1 VIVALILI
9 ASAAGAAPRDAG
21 PAQMQQQAEQGTPA
35 PEPPKILDVRVY
47 AGGGQA
53 DIFLNRAINIWPMVT
68 WSGTPL
74 ALVEGRTNPLTVSVP
89 VDVADRPGTI
99 VVFDGSQRSDPFDF
113 APSVPPVSP
122 AVLFWR
128 TTGWKILVAV
138 VLASAAA
145 LAIWVFVRRKRG
157 REQPAPVEVKPD
169 LPEVKLG
176 APPEALVSACANS
189 DCVLYVGPEISA
201 AAGLPTWSELAGQ
214 LLDQARTSG
223 VISANVAGP
232 LHEALQK
239 GAADD
244 VIDVVVS
251 ASTGR
256 EAVVAQLKQAFLPS
270 RFSEA
275 TTTHRKLYATPFCG
289 VMTPNFDPLL
299 ENAFNI
305 RPEQLLTPADAERL
319 LELYGKRQFF
329 ALKLHGRLDRPETV
343 TLTSAR
349 YADAT
354 AANLPYSQ
362 FLSSLFYSR
371 RLLFVGQTLDAIEA
385 FLGTIPSRGAGSV
398 HFALV
403 EVSDAAWQAKAAALK
418 RRFGLEVLPY
428 ASQDGVAELHRFL
441 DALAAEVARRNESRV
456 AASPRGAGPA
466 VVRGRLVK
474 VSLENIGPFE
484 HLDLSFDKNWT
495 VLLGDNG
502 VGKTNIL
509 RAIAVGILGE
519 DAQPYADRLIRAG
532 STEGAITLTTESQT
546 YRATL
551 QRRSDGGAKISGLPV
566 RPLDAEGWLAI
577 GFPAMRTVT
586 WQRMN
591 VALTEGRARPT
602 ADDLLPL
609 VRGEA
614 DPRLDK
620 LKQWLVNLDY
630 LRKDEQ
636 ARGAKAG
643 QYQKVLPEFFRLVD
657 LVTPGLKIAFH
668 DVDAKTKQVTVTTDD
683 GAVPLEAVSQGTQSV
698 MGWVGILLQRLYE
711 IYGADDE
718 DPTHRYALVLMD
730 EIDAHMHPAW
740 QQLLVKTL
748 KDLFPNVQFV
758 ATTHSPLIVA
768 GLTKDE
774 MLVLRRDSSRRVE
787 IRRPE
792 SDLAGQRVDQILTGS
807 SFGLEG
813 ARDPDTVG
821 DLARYTAL
829 VSKFEPSPKERED
842 LEKLAK
848 KLQVKLPPPQSSPR
862 AREAS
867 EMIEKTM
874 RSRLDA
880 LPAEERKKMLEE
892 IRAQIQ
898 EATSGSRRP
907 Q

>member
-1 VIVALILI
+1 
-9 ASAAGAAPRDAG
+9 
-21 PAQMQQQAEQGTPA
+21 MQQQALERL
-35 PEPPKILDVRVY
+35 KILDVAV
-47 AGGGQA
+47 APDGTA
-53 DIFLNRAINIWPMVT
+53 AIIVLNRAIDVKPTVVWL
-68 WSGTPL
+68 GTAL
-74 ALVEGRTNPLTVSVP
+74 NLVEAKSNRLEVKLRAGL
-89 VDVADRPGTI
+89 ADRPAKI
-99 VVFDGSQRSDPFDF
+99 VVWAGEEPSEPFDF
-113 APSVPPVSP
+113 EPPASP
-122 AVLFWR
+122 ALL
-128 TTGWKILVAV
+128 WKILVAIV
-138 VLASAAA
+138 IAAAAA
-145 LAIWVFVRRKRG
+145 LAIWVYVRRTRRRSAA
-157 REQPAPVEVKPD
+157 REIPEKQQPASVELKKD
-169 LPEVKLG
+169 LVEVKLG
-176 APPEALVSACANS
+176 TPPEVLVSACANS
-189 DCVLYVGPEISA
+189 ECVLYVGPGLSA

-214 LLDQARTSG
+214 LLNQAQTSG
-223 VISANVAGP
+223 VIGFNDAGP

-244 VIDVVVS
+244 VIDVVAG

-256 EAVVAQLKQAFLPS
+256 EAVVAQLRQAYLVRP
-270 RFSEA
+270 FSEA
-275 TTTHRKLYATPFCG
+275 TATTHRKLKATPFCG
-289 VMTPNFDPLL
+289 VMTPNFDQLL
-299 ENAFNI
+299 ENAFHI
-305 RPEQLLTPADAERL
+305 QPEHLLTPADAERL
-319 LELYGKRQFF
+319 LELYGKREFF

-371 RLLFVGQTLDAIEA
+371 RLLFVGQSLDAIEA
-385 FLGTIPSRGAGSV
+385 FLSTIPSRGAGSV

-403 EVSDAAWQAKAAALK
+403 EVSDAAWQAKAAALR

-428 ASQDGVAELHRFL
+428 PSQGGVAELHRFL
-441 DALAAEVARRNESRV
+441 DGLAAEVARRNESR
-456 AASPRGAGPA
+456 AASPKGVGPA
-466 VVRGRLVK
+466 VARGRLVK
-474 VSLENIGPFE
+474 VSLDNIGPFE
-484 HLDLSFDKNWT
+484 HLELSLDKNWT

-532 STEGAITLTTESQT
+532 STEGAITLTTGLTTESQKT

-551 QRRSDGGAKISGLPV
+551 QRRSDGGAKISGLPA

-586 WQRMN
+586 WRRMN

-614 DPRLDK
+614 DPRLDQ

-636 ARGAKAG
+636 ARGSKAG

-711 IYGADDE
+711 IYGDDDE

-774 MLVLRRDSSRRVE
+774 MLVLRRDSTHRVE
-787 IRRPE
+787 IKRPE

-813 ARDPDTVG
+813 ARDPDTV
-821 DLARYTAL
+821 DELARYTAL
-829 VSKFEPSPKERED
+829 VSKFEPSSKERDE
-842 LEKLAK
+842 LETLAK
-848 KLQVKLPPPQSSPR
+848 KLQVKLPPPQSTSR

-867 EMIEKTM
+867 KMIEQAM
-874 RSRLDA
+874 RSKLDA
-880 LPAEERKKMLEE
+880 LPAEEKKKMLEE